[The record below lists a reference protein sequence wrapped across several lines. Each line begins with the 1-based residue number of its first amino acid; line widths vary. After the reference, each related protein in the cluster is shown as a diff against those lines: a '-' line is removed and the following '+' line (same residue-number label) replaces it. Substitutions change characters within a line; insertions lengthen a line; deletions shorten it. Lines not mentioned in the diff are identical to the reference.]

1 MYQQFTY
8 SVTHI
13 FTTHSRSFFVHKL
26 SNSISNVSNF
36 FHCREN
42 PHYPPLYSPHQ
53 PALNA
58 GETPKDLENQVFYSF
73 FCRSWT
79 RYCLG
84 HYLNCISFFSSH
96 SIVSCQSLRYRLF
109 YSTSVLFMQ
118 GQPHDTSP
126 QQLPAIDP
134 NAVKTDAGA
143 ENQVLSS
150 FSADQALVC
159 LNHFLACIIFFHPI
173 GQSFVSGYA
182 SAIF

>member
-1 MYQQFTY
+1 MVQT
-8 SVTHI
+8 
-13 FTTHSRSFFVHKL
+13 FFIL
-26 SNSISNVSNF
+26 
-36 FHCREN
+36 
-42 PHYPPLYSPHQ
+42 PQ
-53 PALNA
+53 
-58 GETPKDLENQVFYSF
+58 
-73 FCRSWT
+73 
-79 RYCLG
+79 
-84 HYLNCISFFSSH
+84 
-96 SIVSCQSLRYRLF
+96 
-109 YSTSVLFMQ
+109 SVLFMQ